1 MTFQSSTPQAST
13 ASQASA
19 TSSATSSATTTVP
32 ALVTSSAAASF
43 ERSTIER
50 RAVGEHDVRIDI
62 AFAGIC
68 HSDIHQA
75 REEWGTAI
83 FPMVPGHEIAG
94 IVAEIGS
101 GVTKHR
107 VGDRVGIGCFVD
119 SCRECE
125 NCLAGE
131 EQFCL
136 KGNVP
141 TYNGRE
147 YTGEETYGGYSTGIV
162 ADENYVLS
170 IPEGISL
177 DEAAP
182 LLCAGITTYSPLKHW
197 GAGPGKKVA
206 IVGMGGLGHMGV
218 KIAHALGA
226 EVTVLSQTLSKQDD
240 GLRFGADDYFAT
252 SDPAT
257 FKANRGRFDLIINT
271 VSADLD
277 LDAYLRMLTL
287 DGSMVFVGLPE
298 NIQQFRVF
306 SLTGARRSLAGSNI
320 GGIRETQE
328 MLDFCAEHGL
338 GADVEVIDATMVGEA
353 YDRVVKSDVR
363 YRFVIDTATI

>member
-1 MTFQSSTPQAST
+1 MP
-13 ASQASA
+13 
-19 TSSATSSATTTVP
+19 TTVP
-32 ALVTSSAAASF
+32 ALVTASAGAAF

-50 RAVGEHDVRIDI
+50 RDVGANDVQIDI

-75 REEWGTAI
+75 REEWGAAI

-94 IVAEIGS
+94 IVTAVGTD
-101 GVTKHR
+101 VTKHQ

-136 KGNVP
+136 KGNVA

-147 YTGEETYGGYSTGIV
+147 YTGENTHGGYSTQIV
-162 ADENYVLS
+162 ANENYVLR
-170 IPEGISL
+170 IPEGIAL

-197 GAGPGKKVA
+197 GAGPGKQVA

-218 KIAHALGA
+218 KIAAALGA
-226 EVTVLSQTLSKQDD
+226 EVTVLSQTLSKEED
-240 GLRFGADDYFAT
+240 GRRLGATDYFAT
-252 SDPAT
+252 SDPET
-257 FKANRGRFDLIINT
+257 FKTNRKRFDLIINT
-271 VSADLD
+271 VSADLP
-277 LDAYLRMLTL
+277 LDKYLSMLTL
-287 DGSMVFVGLPE
+287 NGSMVFVGLPE
-298 NIQQFRVF
+298 KPQEFSVF
-306 SLTGARRSLAGSNI
+306 SLVGGRRSLAGSNI

-338 GADVEVIDATMVGEA
+338 GADIEVISADDVNDAYE
-353 YDRVVKSDVR
+353 RVVKSDVR
-363 YRFVIDTATI
+363 YRFVIDTATIPAPAA